1 MVLMTNEKGIKEK
14 DIVSF
19 QCTLARD
26 GDNVYYNMLRAHLD
40 RPEVARAFFQY
51 LKARDYDSLARLEK
65 NDCKSS
71 PCTTSPDYNCSL
83 VFPRFLHLK

>member
-1 MVLMTNEKGIKEK
+1 MLKGREIVVNMKKRSKFACTIPNCLNMVLMTNEKGIKEK

-51 LKARDYDSLARLEK
+51 LKARDFD
-65 NDCKSS
+65 
-71 PCTTSPDYNCSL
+71 
-83 VFPRFLHLK
+83 